1 MRGKR
6 RIIAK
11 VGNEKIALTSST
23 YYELTPSQ
31 TYVFVYTRRS
41 YVLVDVKLGE

>member
-23 YYELTPSQ
+23 YYELT
-31 TYVFVYTRRS
+31 YVFVYTRRS
-41 YVLVDVKLGE
+41 YALVDVKLGE